1 MCYTGDN
8 TSRPSSRTGFLRP
21 DSDGTEGD
29 STTLPRGAGQGSGAG
44 ESGGGGGPRVVKYR
58 VYLWR
63 WFMLAT
69 IFLLNVSNG
78 MVS

>member
-1 MCYTGDN
+1 MYCVGDN
-8 TSRPSSRTGFLRP
+8 ASRPSSRTGFLLP

-29 STTLPRGAGQGSGAG
+29 SITIAG
-44 ESGGGGGPRVVKYR
+44 EGGRAGENGQREGVIKYR

-63 WFMLAT
+63 WFMLVT